1 MHAIFLFIV
10 SLLTLF
16 HSCIIRYD
24 AAAAAAAGWL
34 MLLTMTIDD
43 DDDDDDVHTIYS
55 INVISCFSYKRRLKL

>member
-1 MHAIFLFIV
+1 MDAIFLFIV

-34 MLLTMTIDD
+34 MLLTMTMMMMMMMMTCIQY
-43 DDDDDDVHTIYS
+43 TA
-55 INVISCFSYKRRLKL
+55 LML